1 MPQERIVVIGGDA
14 AGMSAASQL
23 RRIRP
28 EVEIIVLEKGPY
40 TSYAACGI
48 PYYVAGLIESP
59 DRLVARTPGTFR
71 EKYDIEARTLHE
83 VTEIL
88 PDSKEVEIRDHEENR
103 TYRLDYARLL
113 VATGALPFKPSVPG
127 IEAEGIFGVSTLD
140 SGIAL
145 NQYLEQTK
153 IRRAV
158 VVGGGYIGLEIAEAL
173 HCHRGLEV
181 SLIERAGHVMGTLDP
196 DMGNLVSEAVRD
208 VGIDLL
214 LEESLKG
221 FETNSG
227 RVEAVVTDRR
237 TLPADLVVMGLGVR
251 PNTELA
257 RQAGIPLGVKDAI
270 RVNDRMRTPLEDIW
284 AAGDCAE
291 SFHLVSRQPFHVA
304 LGTVANKMG
313 RVAGLSLADS
323 EARFPGVLGTAVSK
337 ICRYEVAR
345 TGLLEGDLER
355 EGVDFATAVISSRT
369 RAGYYPGAGRIKVK
383 LLAEKGTGRLMGG
396 QIIGEEGAAK
406 RIDIVAASLH
416 GERTVQDLVDM
427 DLSYAPPFSPV
438 WDPVQVAARKLLKAV
453 G

>member
-1 MPQERIVVIGGDA
+1 MAQERVVIIGGDA

-28 EVEIIVLEKGPY
+28 EVEIIVLEKGPQ

-59 DRLVARTPGTFR
+59 EKLVARSPETFR
-71 EKYDIEARTLHE
+71 EKYNIEARTLHE
-83 VTEIL
+83 ATEIL
-88 PDSKEVEIRDHEENR
+88 PASHEVEVRDHRENR
-103 TYRLDYARLL
+103 TYRLSYSRLL
-113 VATGALPFKPSVPG
+113 VATGALPVKPPVPG
-127 IEAEGIFGVSTLD
+127 IDAEGIFGVNTLD

-145 NQYLEQTK
+145 RKELEK
-153 IRRAV
+153 REIRHAV
-158 VVGGGYIGLEIAEAL
+158 VIGGGYIGLEIAEAF
-173 HCHRGLEV
+173 HCHRGLDV
-181 SLIERAGHVMGTLDP
+181 SLVEKAGHVMGTLDP
-196 DMGNLVSEAVRD
+196 DMGALVSEAVRD
-208 VGIDLL
+208 VGIALF
-214 LEESLKG
+214 LEETLLG
-221 FETNSG
+221 FETRSG

-237 TLPADLVVMGLGVR
+237 SIPADLVVMGLGVR

-257 RQAGIPLGVKDAI
+257 EKAGLPLGVRDAI
-270 RVNDRMRTPLEDIW
+270 RVNDRMQTPVEGIW

-291 SFHLVSRQPFHVA
+291 TFNLVSRQPFHVA
-304 LGTVANKMG
+304 LGTVANKLG
-313 RVAGLSLADS
+313 RVAGLTLADQ

-345 TGLLEGDLER
+345 TGLLERDLEKD
-355 EGVDFATAVISSRT
+355 GVPFATAVISSRT

-383 LLAEKGTGRLMGG
+383 LLAEKGSGRLLGG

-438 WDPVQVAARKLLKAV
+438 WDPVQVAARKLLKEI
-453 G
+453 